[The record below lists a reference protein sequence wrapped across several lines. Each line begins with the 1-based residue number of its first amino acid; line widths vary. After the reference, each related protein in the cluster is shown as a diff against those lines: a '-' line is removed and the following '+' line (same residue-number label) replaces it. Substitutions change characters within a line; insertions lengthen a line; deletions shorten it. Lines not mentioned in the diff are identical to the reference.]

1 MLIVIIILLIVT
13 FAFIFKIIKLRL
25 VLKLQFNSD
34 EKSIEI
40 RILFFSYQIFL
51 YKLKLVKK
59 DAHFEIN
66 YYKKGNLI
74 TAYTLKEIE
83 DKIKDI
89 FHQYKKSFDLVEHEV
104 IEKIKRVFINKIVA
118 VEGLNVK
125 ADLGLND
132 AMATALTHGVLLAIT
147 NALISR
153 FYDPNRK
160 PKEFCVNL
168 NPIFHRAAFEI
179 NMEVIISIRL
189 SSAAAIGGALIFLF
203 LRNKKLKE

>member
-1 MLIVIIILLIVT
+1 MG
-13 FAFIFKIIKLRL
+13 
-25 VLKLQFNSD
+25 LKLQFNSD
-34 EKSIEI
+34 EKSLEI
-40 RILFFSYQIFL
+40 RILFFSYPIFL
-51 YKLKLVKK
+51 YKFKLIK
-59 DAHFEIN
+59 DENYRIN

-74 TAYTLKEIE
+74 TAYTLKGIE

-89 FHQYKKSFDLVEHEV
+89 FHKYKKSFDLMEHKV
-104 IEKIKRVFINKIVA
+104 IEKIKCIFSKKIVI
-118 VEGLNVK
+118 VESLNLQ

-168 NPIFHRAAFEI
+168 NPIFHKAAFEI